1 VEADDAELLLLEM
14 GYAVSRGGATTE
26 ELLSLLDAEGATKGA
41 GIDAAMAAAA
51 SRREAAALAAA
62 GLSHLPRRAPV
73 VCVMGHVD
81 AGKTTLMDALRNDA
95 RAFVMNGDGKAG
107 KDAED
112 DKDAVNEAAGEA
124 GGITQRVAAFHVP
137 TAGRSEGGAGFM
149 TVIDTP
155 GHAAFSGMRASGV
168 CATDVVVVVV
178 AAESGIQPQ
187 TEEVL
192 KMARAS
198 NCAVV
203 VAVTKLDRLSAI
215 ERKKALERA
224 ATELLEHGWVVE
236 AMGGEVPLVPCS
248 GKTREGLGDL
258 KDVVA
263 LQAELLDLRAAS
275 EGAAEATVLEAS
287 TLKGHGVVLDCLVS
301 SGLLQVGDYVV
312 VGKEYGKVRKLMD
325 PSDSSAVVQSAGP
338 SMAVRVVGLKG
349 LPQAGSR
356 LAVCRDESTARQL
369 AKLREDQYAMQRLR
383 DTAEHVD
390 DTEHSAISA
399 RTGQLSRFA
408 IKKQKIKVMR
418 ERALMAKTGQF
429 DFDPG
434 VPRQTVAVAARNSL
448 LATEA
453 ALAAARLAV
462 VEEGVP
468 FPVVVK
474 VDSFGSVAAVMELI
488 AGLPDD
494 KVCVQIV
501 HIEVGPVTTGDV
513 ELAIAA
519 AEREGVKLKAAPIFA
534 FNVGS
539 NGGDVTTAAK
549 RAKVQI
555 RKHKV
560 IYSLIDDLREL
571 LTAAIPVKVEE
582 SIEGRAHVK
591 QVFEIKKKGVGKV
604 VVAGCAV
611 DTGRLLATG
620 SFRVIRN
627 GTVLHSTES
636 GMSLQHHQSE
646 VPEVKHGIE
655 CGVGFSSFSGL
666 AAGDVVECFVRKEIK
681 QVL

>member
-1 VEADDAELLLLEM
+1 MLEM
-14 GYAVSRGGATTE
+14 GYVVSRGGANSDD
-26 ELLSLLDAEGATKGA
+26 LLSALDTAVGSKGA
-41 GIDAAMAAAA
+41 GLDAAMAAAA
-51 SRREAAALAAA
+51 SRREAAAAAA
-62 GLSHLPRRAPV
+62 AAQSDMPRRAPV

-95 RAFVMNGDGKAG
+95 RAFSLSSAGGGSSKAG
-107 KDAED
+107 KHD
-112 DKDAVNEAAGEA
+112 DKDAKDSTVNEAALEA
-124 GGITQRVAAFHVP
+124 GGITQRVAAFQVL
-137 TAGRSEGGAGFM
+137 TAASNEDSAGFM

-203 VAVTKLDRLSAI
+203 VAVTKLDVLSSN
-215 ERKKALERA
+215 ERKKALER
-224 ATELLEHGWVVE
+224 TSMELLEHGWVVE
-236 AMGGEVPLVPCS
+236 NMGGDVPLVPCS
-248 GKTREGLGDL
+248 GKTGEGLGDL
-258 KDVVA
+258 KDTVA
-263 LQAELLDLRAAS
+263 LQAELLDLRAAN
-275 EGAAEATVLEAS
+275 EGAAEAMVLE
-287 TLKGHGVVLDCLVS
+287 TTTEKGHGVVADCLVS
-301 SGLLQVGDYVV
+301 SGLLKVGDHVV
-312 VGKEYGKVRKLMD
+312 VGKEYGKVRRLI
-325 PSDSSAVVQSAGP
+325 SSSGPVMSAGP

-356 LAVCRDESTARQL
+356 LAVCRDESKARQL
-369 AKLREDQYAMQRLR
+369 AKLREDQYALQRLR

-390 DTEHSAISA
+390 DTEHSAVSA

-418 ERALMAKTGQF
+418 ERAIMAKAGQF
-429 DFDPG
+429 DTPDG
-434 VPRQTVAVAARNSL
+434 GPRQTVAVAARNSL
-448 LATEA
+448 LASEA
-453 ALAAARLAV
+453 ALAAAREAS

-474 VDSFGSVAAVMELI
+474 VDSFGSVAAIMELI

-494 KVCVQIV
+494 KVCVQMV

-519 AEREGVKLKAAPIFA
+519 AERSDTKLQTAPIFA
-534 FNVGS
+534 FNVGA
-539 NGGDVTTAAK
+539 NGGDVNTAAK
-549 RAKVQI
+549 RGKVQI

-560 IYSLIDDLREL
+560 IYGLIDDLKAL
-571 LTAAIPVKVEE
+571 LTEAIPVKVEE
-582 SIEGRAHVK
+582 TVEGRAEVK
-591 QVFEIKKKGVGKV
+591 QVFEIKKKGEGRV

-611 DTGRLLATG
+611 ETGRLLATG
-620 SFRVIRN
+620 GFRILRGDTVVHSAET
-627 GTVLHSTES
+627 GT
-636 GMSLQHHQSE
+636 SLKHHQSE
-646 VPEVKHGIE
+646 VPEVKHGTE
-655 CGVGFSSFSGL
+655 CGVGFSNFAGIV
-666 AAGDVVECFVRKEIK
+666 AGDVVECFVRKEVK
-681 QVL
+681 QTL